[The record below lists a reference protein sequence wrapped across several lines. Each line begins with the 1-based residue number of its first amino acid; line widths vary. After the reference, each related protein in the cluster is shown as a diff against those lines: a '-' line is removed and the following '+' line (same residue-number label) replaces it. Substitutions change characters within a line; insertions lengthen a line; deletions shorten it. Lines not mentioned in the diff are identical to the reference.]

1 MEDDEA
7 DCKAEEE
14 EEVERDDGVIGD
26 ELNIDELPQ
35 DVRYMCCWLWTVKA
49 THWAVFQIMTL
60 GS

>member
-26 ELNIDELPQ
+26 ELNIDDLPQ
-35 DVRYMCCWLWTVKA
+35 DVRYMCC
-49 THWAVFQIMTL
+49 
-60 GS
+60 